1 MNESQR
7 RRNPPATDDVPNNAA
22 PLDNAPIAD
31 PLNDGS
37 SRRPAAKRD
46 HLAEELPPGDPPRCS
61 SPREPNETLP
71 KETPR
76 KQASPKRTPPEETS
90 PERSSPEDA
99 REGPADGV
107 RRTADWIVRELRRR
121 GFEAYWAGG
130 CVRDQLLGRTPKDYD
145 VVTSARP
152 DEIRHV
158 FGFGRTKP
166 IGAAFGVIAVYRPR
180 TPGYVEVA
188 TFRSDFDY
196 TDGRHPGRVEFGD
209 ARADAQRRDFTI
221 NGLFFDPIEN
231 RVIDFVGGQADL
243 AARVIRAIGQPRQ
256 RFTEDKLR
264 LLRAVRFAADLGF
277 EIEADTWH
285 ALCAMATEIG
295 VVSAERIAGELRR
308 MLTEHDRV
316 RAVELLDAS
325 GLAGELM
332 PRWAA
337 APTDA
342 RTASVQT
349 LARLEQPGFELALA
363 ALFAGLLGP
372 KETASLGRRWKLS
385 NKEIERT
392 VWLVE
397 HCRDL
402 VDAERR
408 PWSQV
413 QPLLSAEGADD
424 LIALTAARE
433 PAAEAALDFCRAR
446 RSLPEAEL
454 NPPPLLTGNDLIAA
468 GMKPGPQFAAIIAA
482 IRAEQLDRRLHTRD
496 EALQRAGRLARELA
510 DTNKPESV

>member
-1 MNESQR
+1 MDESKR
-7 RRNPPATDDVPNNAA
+7 HRDPSAFDDAPIDESPIDAAPIGNSPRCPPA
-22 PLDNAPIAD
+22 
-31 PLNDGS
+31 
-37 SRRPAAKRD
+37 K
-46 HLAEELPPGDPPRCS
+46 GDS
-61 SPREPNETLP
+61 DS
-71 KETPR
+71 
-76 KQASPKRTPPEETS
+76 A
-90 PERSSPEDA
+90 
-99 REGPADGV
+99 
-107 RRTADWIVRELRRR
+107 RRTADWIVRELRRC

-152 DEIRHV
+152 DEIRRV
-158 FGFGRTKP
+158 FGVGRTKP

-180 TPGYVEVA
+180 TRSYIEVA

-209 ARADAQRRDFTI
+209 ARADAERRDFTI

-231 RVIDFVGGQADL
+231 RVIDFVGGQDDL
-243 AARVIRAIGQPRQ
+243 AARVIRAIGDPRQ

-264 LLRAVRFAADLGF
+264 LLRAIRFAADLGF
-277 EIEADTWH
+277 EIEADTWR
-285 ALCAMATEIG
+285 ALRAMAPEIC

-308 MLTEHDRV
+308 MLTEQG
-316 RAVELLDAS
+316 RAGAIELLDAS
-325 GLAGELM
+325 GLAAQLM

-337 APTDA
+337 APGNA
-342 RTASVQT
+342 RAAAVQT
-349 LARLEQPGFELALA
+349 LARLEQPEFELALA

-402 VDAERR
+402 IDADRR

-413 QPLLSAEGADD
+413 QPLLAAEGADD
-424 LIALTAARE
+424 LIALTAALA
-433 PAAEAALDFCRAR
+433 PAAEAALGFCRAR
-446 RSLPEAEL
+446 RRLPEAEL

-468 GMKPGPQFAAIIAA
+468 GMKPGPRFAEIIAV
-482 IRAEQLDRRLHTRD
+482 IRAEQLDRRLHTR
-496 EALQRAGRLARELA
+496 EAALQRAQRLAEEAA
-510 DTNKPESV
+510 DTNRPETV